1 MIYIYIYILIHSLN
15 MDKIV
20 KNTIMNFSKIF
31 YMIHIYTQ
39 SNAKCKWQI
48 WKTPMYHFERIER
61 IARWSLKIIHLLHF
75 LRKSIA
81 EVERRNSLVSSPFTC
96 RKSHDRPAQYC
107 LRIMHKARARCIHT
121 DNCSVNAYCNNVD
134 ATGYVND
141 GYWREYRPE
150 KSNAFSASV
159 KKRGFVENDLAF

>member
-1 MIYIYIYILIHSLN
+1 
-15 MDKIV
+15 
-20 KNTIMNFSKIF
+20 
-31 YMIHIYTQ
+31 
-39 SNAKCKWQI
+39 
-48 WKTPMYHFERIER
+48 MYHFERIER

-159 KKRGFVENDLAF
+159 KKRGFGKWFSFLTRVWIIFKCNLWYNNSNVKLMKNKKKKKYLCEKWKRKN